1 MNLLPLARVWA
12 WSQPALAD
20 PSPSWGSCSSR
31 PLSHADSCPWLPAP
45 PTPGLPVFP
54 QSNPASLGPACRS
67 PQPASVACSFWHTKG
82 HKYTR
87 ASKGLL
93 QLRLCVP
100 VAWPCL
106 CPRGPCAHC
115 SLPPHPPLKASGD
128 FLALPSEC
136 FPDLTTCCQAACLL
150 SGLDCPGLWVCAQTP
165 GSASPCYSRTF

>member
-1 MNLLPLARVWA
+1 MSGHGASPPWQTPAPHGEAVPAGPSLMLTVAR
-12 WSQPALAD
+12 
-20 PSPSWGSCSSR
+20 G
-31 PLSHADSCPWLPAP
+31 CPPP

-165 GSASPCYSRTF
+165 GSASLCYSRTF